1 MKTILLAK
9 SCLDGHDRGVRT
21 VARALRDNG
30 MEVILMR
37 FETPEEVI
45 KAAEQEDVDVVGIS
59 SSIGGH
65 NYVLPEIVKG
75 LKDKNMEDVKVI
87 AGGVIPQ
94 YDIPG
99 LLEKGVAR
107 VFGPGTPLDR
117 IVDFINQTS

>member
-1 MKTILLAK
+1 MKTVLLAK

-21 VARALRDNG
+21 VARVLRDG
-30 MEVILMR
+30 GTEVILMR

-65 NYVLPEIVKG
+65 NYILPEIVNGLRQKG
-75 LKDKNMEDVKVI
+75 MENVLVI

-99 LLEKGVAR
+99 LLDAGVAR
-107 VFGPGTPLDR
+107 VFGPGTSLDS
-117 IVDFINQTS
+117 ITDFVNQIP